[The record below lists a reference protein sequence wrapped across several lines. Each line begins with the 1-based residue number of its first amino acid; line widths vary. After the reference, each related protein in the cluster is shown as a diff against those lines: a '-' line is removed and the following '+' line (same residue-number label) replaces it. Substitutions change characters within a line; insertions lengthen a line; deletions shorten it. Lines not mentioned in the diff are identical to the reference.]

1 MSNELLPSPDILAAP
16 LNDVERAEN
25 EIVAADRDRDVL
37 VEYVSRRPDM
47 QTLVD
52 TFARLEAVVREPVD
66 ASTDVP
72 SRLPDLLATIEQ
84 IEAVLRPGDTSAS
97 DVHFAVERIQ
107 DIAMALRQ
115 REVEPA
121 LCDTLEA
128 AIREVGDAIVRN
140 EATAARAQG
149 ATALLG
155 DLARRVTDLIA
166 LAASAE
172 ESVPEAAGRG
182 VEAEAAGST
191 TDWFDNTF
199 DRSMTDTVVEGRRVE
214 ARPADALTS
223 DDDAVAS
230 LLGTAPARLRLPD
243 KEAGP
248 LPQEVPTGSL
258 ESVPFHHTEEPRE
271 PFSLDSIAPGFA
283 ASHESEAAPN
293 AAMSLPQP
301 SVDERPLLQVDARAA
316 LSDPLVALHTLS
328 EEELIALFT

>member
-25 EIVAADRDRDVL
+25 EIVAADRDRDML
-37 VEYVSRRPDM
+37 VEYVSRRPDT
-47 QTLVD
+47 QTLID
-52 TFARLEAVVREPVD
+52 TFARLEAVAREPLD
-66 ASTDVP
+66 ASTDIP
-72 SRLPDLLATIEQ
+72 SRLPDLLATIKQ
-84 IEAVLRPGDTSAS
+84 IEAVLRPGDTSAP

-149 ATALLG
+149 ATAPLG

-166 LAASAE
+166 VAASVE
-172 ESVPEAAGRG
+172 ESAPEADGRV
-182 VEAEAAGST
+182 VEVEAAGST

-199 DRSMTDTVVEGRRVE
+199 DRSMTDTVEGGLVE
-214 ARPADALTS
+214 ARPVDALMS

-230 LLGTAPARLRLPD
+230 LLGTAPAHLRLPD
-243 KEAGP
+243 KEARP

-258 ESVPFHHTEEPRE
+258 ESVPLRTEAPRE
-271 PFSLDSIAPGFA
+271 PFSLDSIAPRFA
-283 ASHESEAAPN
+283 AFHESEAAPN
-293 AAMSLPQP
+293 AAISMPQP
-301 SVDERPLLQVDARAA
+301 SVDERPLPQADARAA
-316 LSDPLVALHTLS
+316 LSDPLVALYTLS